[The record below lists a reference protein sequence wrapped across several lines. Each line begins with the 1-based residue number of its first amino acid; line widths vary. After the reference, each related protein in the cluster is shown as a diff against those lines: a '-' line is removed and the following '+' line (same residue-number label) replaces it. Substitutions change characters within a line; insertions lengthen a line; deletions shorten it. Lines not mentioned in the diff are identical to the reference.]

1 MSLTGSTDEF
11 PIIIVG
17 GGLIGVSTL
26 YELVSRGEKA
36 VLLEA
41 GDCVAGETSFA
52 NGGMLT
58 PSMPDPWN
66 GPGVA
71 GHLLESLFD
80 PRSSL
85 KLRWKAI
92 PGLTFWGLKFLRHS
106 STKRHGATTDA
117 NYQLAA
123 NSTEL
128 TNDLRK
134 VLGLDY
140 DFSDRG
146 TLKVFET
153 EEAMEGPLALARR
166 LQSFGLKFEALNRD
180 ATVAVEPQLA
190 NIKDRIAGALR
201 FPNDRVGDA
210 RKFTEALAESALKA
224 GGQIRYN
231 TRVDRIRREGGRIS
245 GVVVGDEH
253 LSARAV
259 ILAAGTGTVQLAR
272 PLGIR
277 LPIAPAKGYS
287 YTVDARS
294 LGDRM
299 PRVPVIDDAM
309 HAAVVPLGD
318 RLRFV
323 GTAEFTGFDPRIDP
337 VRIDNLKSL
346 FQRMYTHLSGD
357 IDIDDGKAWAGF
369 RPMSADGRPFI
380 GPSPVDGLWLNCG
393 HGHLGWT
400 KAVGSARLLVDQML
414 GTDTLIDPAPF
425 RFDRSA

>member
-92 PGLTFWGLKFLRHS
+92 PGLSLWGLRFLRHS
-106 STKRHGATTDA
+106 SAKHHSATTDA
-117 NYQLAA
+117 NYRLAA

-128 TNDLRK
+128 TDYLRK
-134 VLGLDY
+134 TLGLDY
-140 DFSDRG
+140 DFADRG

-153 EEAMEGPLALARR
+153 AEAMEGPLALARR
-166 LQSFGLKFEALNRD
+166 LQAFGLKFEALNRD
-180 ATVAVEPQLA
+180 ATVAVEPQLT
-190 NIKDRIAGALR
+190 NIKDNIAGALQ
-201 FPNDRVGDA
+201 FPNDHVGDA
-210 RKFTEALAESALKA
+210 RKFTEVLAEAALKA
-224 GGQIRYN
+224 GGEIRYN
-231 TRVDRIRREGGRIS
+231 ARVERIHRNGGSVS
-245 GVVVGDEH
+245 GVDVGGEH

-259 ILAAGTGTVQLAR
+259 ILAAGTGTVQLSR
-272 PLGIR
+272 QLGIR
-277 LPIAPAKGYS
+277 LPIAPVKGYS

-294 LGDRM
+294 LGNRM

-323 GTAEFTGFDPRIDP
+323 GTAEFTGLDPRIDLI
-337 VRIDNLKSL
+337 RIDNLKSL
-346 FQRMYTHLSGD
+346 FQRMYPHICGD
-357 IDIDDGKAWAGF
+357 IDLDGGFAWTGF

-380 GPSPVDGLWLNCG
+380 GPSPVDALWLNCG

-414 GTDTLIDPAPF
+414 GADTLIDPAPF
-425 RFDRSA
+425 RYDRRP